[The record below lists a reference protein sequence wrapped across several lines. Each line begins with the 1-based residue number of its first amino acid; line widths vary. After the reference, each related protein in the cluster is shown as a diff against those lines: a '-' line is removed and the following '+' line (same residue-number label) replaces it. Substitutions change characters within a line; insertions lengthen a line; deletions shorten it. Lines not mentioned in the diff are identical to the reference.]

1 MFAEALDAD
10 DEWGTTT
17 MRPRLL
23 AWLGTFT
30 GRAGDGTLPRLQ
42 ATAAA
47 MLDRLTQ
54 RWAGIRIPDYPSL
67 ARAGSAVAQLPGG
80 WQPQP

>member
-1 MFAEALDAD
+1 MAGSA
-10 DEWGTTT
+10 
-17 MRPRLL
+17 PP
-23 AWLGTFT
+23 TFT

-47 MLDRLTQ
+47 ILDRLTE
-54 RWAGIRIPDYPSL
+54 RWARIRIPDYLSL
-67 ARAGSAVAQLPGG
+67 AQAGSALARVPGG

>member
-1 MFAEALDAD
+1 V
-10 DEWGTTT
+10 
-17 MRPRLL
+17 
-23 AWLGTFT
+23 WLHTFT

-42 ATAAA
+42 ATAIA
-47 MLDRLTQ
+47 MLDRLTE

-67 ARAGSAVAQLPGG
+67 ARAGSALAQVPGG